1 MSALNSR
8 QRGIRQR
15 AFRLRREVLRMLSRQ
30 GRRTLS
36 TSTAAGQGTSTSDVP
51 SSTSAGRGAVR

>member
-36 TSTAAGQGTSTSDVP
+36 TSATAGQVPSTPDGPPATTAAE
-51 SSTSAGRGAVR
+51 GAVR